1 MSDPYGRP
9 AVVIDNG
16 TGYTKMG
23 YAGNVEP
30 QYIVPTVAGF
40 KAQQVTYTRVWHAK
54 TRLDQT
60 GQSRTLETLRTP
72 SLRVFAEVFLFY
84 VGDAEVNGE
93 GRASTRS
100 VQSFHVT
107 SCASSVANSSPW
119 LCFQFIDIVPVP

>member
-40 KAQQVTYTRVWHAK
+40 KATQ
-54 TRLDQT
+54 
-60 GQSRTLETLRTP
+60 
-72 SLRVFAEVFLFY
+72 
-84 VGDAEVNGE
+84 
-93 GRASTRS
+93 
-100 VQSFHVT
+100 
-107 SCASSVANSSPW
+107 
-119 LCFQFIDIVPVP
+119 VPVYLAEGTPYCT